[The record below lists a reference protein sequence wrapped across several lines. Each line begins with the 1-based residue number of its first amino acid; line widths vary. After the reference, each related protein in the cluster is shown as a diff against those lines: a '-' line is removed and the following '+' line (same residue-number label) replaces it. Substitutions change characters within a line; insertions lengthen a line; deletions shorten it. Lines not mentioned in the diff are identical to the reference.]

1 LKKLNLPV
9 SRGTNN
15 LTPIEIA
22 GLSIFILTLCAGI
35 FSIIFGIPGTII
47 ILIDVIVYAFI
58 TGFDKIGI
66 KIILILIA
74 ITILAEGLD
83 FVLGISGAARLGIT
97 KRVVWI
103 SAFGGL
109 AGAMLLTPVFFGLG
123 SVLGVFLGGFAC
135 MLMFELLHQSKL
147 KPALR
152 SSYSA
157 LLGRVSGTLAKGF
170 CALVMIIITMSNIYS

>member
-1 LKKLNLPV
+1 
-9 SRGTNN
+9 

-22 GLSIFILTLCAGI
+22 GLTIFIFVLCAGI

-47 ILIDVIVYAFI
+47 ILIDAIMYAFV
-58 TGFDKIGI
+58 TGFEKIGI
-66 KIILILIA
+66 KIILALVA

-97 KRVVWI
+97 KRIVFI
-103 SAFGGL
+103 SALGGL
-109 AGAMLLTPVFFGLG
+109 AGAMVLTPALFGLG
-123 SVLGVFLGGFAC
+123 AVLGIFLGGFAC
-135 MLMFELLHQSKL
+135 VLMFELLHQSRL

-152 SSYSA
+152 SGYGA
-157 LLGRVSGTLAKGF
+157 LLWRVAGTLAKGS